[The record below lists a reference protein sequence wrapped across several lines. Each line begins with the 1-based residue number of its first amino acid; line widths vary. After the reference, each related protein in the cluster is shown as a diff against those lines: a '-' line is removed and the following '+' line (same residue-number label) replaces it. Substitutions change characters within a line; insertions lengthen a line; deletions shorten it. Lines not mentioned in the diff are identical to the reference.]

1 MREYKPE
8 KAMKVIWGIVLATV
22 WIFVGII
29 VFRIN
34 RETSLYEMIS
44 HKTDDTLAAVII
56 MLVLFTLKSLDFI
69 LHSSVLYASS
79 GILFSLP
86 VALTVNTAGILIMLV
101 PAYVLGK
108 VYGSSIVRSLED
120 RHPKIKKVYVH
131 SGQSVTVF
139 AMLLRS
145 LGIPLHAASLY
156 MGAMD
161 YNFWQYLMGSIL
173 GILPVM
179 IPCTIMGNS
188 ISDIGSLGFIIS
200 FSARVIVA
208 VISVIIYSFIKKS
221 SAEV

>member
-56 MLVLFTLKSLDFI
+56 MLV
-69 LHSSVLYASS
+69 
-79 GILFSLP
+79 
-86 VALTVNTAGILIMLV
+86 

-131 SGQSVTVF
+131 SGQSGTVF